1 MPSLR
6 QTSATA
12 TPVSACCNANT
23 ICASVNL
30 DFFMAIVRL
39 HPVIN
44 CPFFSIL
51 FWQGFSGEGQSC
63 VTANLCLKFSQFI
76 GDKRKLLRY
85 VADHPPNQ
93 KRSGPTCARDTKST
107 LDPQPSIERIRTME
121 SLG

>member
-12 TPVSACCNANT
+12 TPVSACRNANT

-44 CPFFSIL
+44 CPLFSIL
-51 FWQGFSGEGQSC
+51 FWQRFSGGGHFKARERSFASLVRHNGFLLKS
-63 VTANLCLKFSQFI
+63 LCPTLGLL
-76 GDKRKLLRY
+76 GDKTGFL
-85 VADHPPNQ
+85 
-93 KRSGPTCARDTKST
+93 SSIFFST
-107 LDPQPSIERIRTME
+107 L
-121 SLG
+121 

>member
-44 CPFFSIL
+44 CPLFSIL
-51 FWQGFSGEGQSC
+51 FWQGFSGEGHIVYSVRHYDSSIGNGRFLLIGLVGTEDRPEGPSFC
-63 VTANLCLKFSQFI
+63 CFDDSQ
-76 GDKRKLLRY
+76 RE
-85 VADHPPNQ
+85 P
-93 KRSGPTCARDTKST
+93 
-107 LDPQPSIERIRTME
+107 
-121 SLG
+121 